1 MVRLKVLQVNLLKKI
16 KLIGEKT
23 MVVISLANDN
33 GSMIGSYFAV
43 NQNAINLVSNK
54 IIVKGSMIVDGTTDD
69 TTQEN

>member
-1 MVRLKVLQVNLLKKI
+1 MI
-16 KLIGEKT
+16 I
-23 MVVISLANDN
+23 ISLANDN

-54 IIVKGSMIVDGTTDD
+54 INVKGSIIVGGTTDE